1 MVWKIRFFIQNTL
14 FILLMYGGR
23 FGVQLGHSL
32 PCFACPYVGGCAG
45 HCYLMALQNHMGF
58 GLAFP
63 DFFTKWGLD
72 ALFAF
77 LFFLL
82 LFVPL
87 SKMWCGWVCP
97 FGTLQDWFTSIRRK
111 MGIRES
117 RFTWAARGRLKIIKY
132 ILLAA
137 LIIIPV
143 SIANFGLH
151 RDFAL
156 PFCQIC
162 PAKPVLPLFVG
173 ETKYFSLDFTN
184 SITLSFTVLSLIITG
199 GIMVGI
205 FFKDRFFC
213 IFCPLLALMHIFKK
227 IGFVRFEKSIDT
239 CLGCGNCQ
247 RMCPVDIKEVY
258 LEKKSKDV
266 MKDDCM
272 LCMKCAESCPGD
284 DVLQIKFLGY
294 RIFSS
299 SKKYLAQKWGRL
311 YGKK

>member
-1 MVWKIRFFIQNTL
+1 MVWKIRLIIQNFFFL
-14 FILLMYGGR
+14 FLIYGGR
-23 FGVQLGHSL
+23 LGVRLGHSL
-32 PCFACPYVGGCAG
+32 PCFACPYVSGCAG
-45 HCYLMALQNHMGF
+45 HCYLMALQNHLGF

-63 DFFTKWGLD
+63 DFFSQWGLN
-72 ALFAF
+72 ALLAF

-87 SKMWCGWVCP
+87 SKIWCGWVCP
-97 FGTLQDWFTSIRRK
+97 FGTLQDWITGLRRK
-111 MGIRES
+111 MGIREAQ
-117 RFTWAARGRLKIIKY
+117 FTWAARDRLKIIKY
-132 ILLAA
+132 ILLGA

-151 RDFAL
+151 RDFTL

-162 PAKPVLPLFVG
+162 PAKPLLPLFAG
-173 ETKYFSLDFTN
+173 ETKYLSLDFTN
-184 SITLSFTVLSLIITG
+184 SITLSFSFLSLVITG
-199 GIMVGI
+199 GMIVGI

-213 IFCPLLALMHIFKK
+213 MFCPLLALMHIFKK
-227 IGFVRFEKSIDT
+227 AGFVRFKKSADI

-258 LEKKSKDV
+258 LEKKNRDV

-284 DVLQIKFLGY
+284 NVLQVKFMNF

-299 SKKYLAQKWGRL
+299 SKKYVAQKWGRL
-311 YGKK
+311 HGKK